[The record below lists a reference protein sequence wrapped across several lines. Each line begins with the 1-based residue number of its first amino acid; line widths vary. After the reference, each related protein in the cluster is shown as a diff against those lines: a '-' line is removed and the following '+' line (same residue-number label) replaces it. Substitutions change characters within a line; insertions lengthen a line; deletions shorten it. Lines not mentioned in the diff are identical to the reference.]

1 MPGSPNKL
9 IVNSLIQTLQHKDQK
24 LYELLLKMADDVNKS
39 YSALFDGILPI
50 TSGKNLDLSEVPKE
64 SLPNFIAF
72 TDQENIF
79 EFDQDII
86 QEYSQ
91 WTVTWLDT
99 VDNIPGTIKGH
110 FGQIADGEVLFSS
123 NLFFDGLDWILDGGT
138 NGSALLLG
146 GGNISLIHF
155 DGTNLF
161 EPFTVDSAD
170 RIIRLGNPAFY
181 TDANEDEIVLSNTK
195 FIRGANF
202 AADATLPMM
211 NLDANDLVELGSN
224 PVGATTGE
232 GNISIPRAVVA
243 DLPTAGATRNGILIL
258 DKTNNRLCYYVSNN
272 RYYIGIGTSF

>member
-24 LYELLLKMADDVNKS
+24 LYEALLKIHEDVNKS

-50 TSGKNLDLSEVPKE
+50 SSGKNLDLSEVPKE
-64 SLPNFIAF
+64 NLPDFIAYI
-72 TDQENIF
+72 DQENTF
-79 EFDQDII
+79 EFNQDII

-123 NLFFDGLDWILDGGT
+123 NLFFDGLDWILDDGT
-138 NGSALLLG
+138 DGSALLLG

-155 DGTNLF
+155 DGTDLF
-161 EPFTVDSAD
+161 EPFAVDSVD
-170 RIIRLGNPAFY
+170 RIIRLGNPVFY
-181 TDANEDEIVLSNTK
+181 TDADTDEIVLANTK

-202 AADATLPMM
+202 AGDATLPMI

-224 PVGATTGE
+224 PEGATTGE
-232 GNISIPRAVVA
+232 GNISIARAVAA
-243 DLPTAGATRNGILIL
+243 DLPDAGATRNGIIIINK
-258 DKTNNRLCYYVSNN
+258 DNNRLCYYVSGN
-272 RYYIGIGTSF
+272 RYYLTGTAF